1 MKTPRRVKI
10 NGVRGGWLAEV
21 EGNWLAVLHHS
32 LREGPDRYRAPI
44 RPQDVGTKRLQGLEA
59 ALRTHDLV
67 VVQRD
72 KDPVSLARDGYIGV
86 FRFTDLNF
94 DGVSEFSLRF
104 TEKYA
109 EPKA

>member
-1 MKTPRRVKI
+1 VKI

-21 EGNWLAVLHHS
+21 EGRWLAVLHHT
-32 LREGPDRYRAPI
+32 LRHGPDRSRAPI
-44 RPQDVGTKRLQGLEA
+44 RPQDVGTKRLHDLQV

-72 KDPVSLARDGYIGV
+72 RDPVSLARDGYIGV
-86 FRFTDLNF
+86 FRFTDLTF
-94 DGVSEFSLRF
+94 DGDREFSLRL